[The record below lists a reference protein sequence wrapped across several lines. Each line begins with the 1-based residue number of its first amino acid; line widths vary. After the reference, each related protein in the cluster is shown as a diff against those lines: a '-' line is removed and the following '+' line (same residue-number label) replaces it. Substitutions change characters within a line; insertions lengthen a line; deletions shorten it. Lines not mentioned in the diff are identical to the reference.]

1 MKTYCMQIGTKS
13 EINNYDS
20 FLYVLKVFTF
30 LYIEFCFFSCIQKQT
45 KNVHN
50 SQSLNWNVSN
60 QSPIKLQN

>member
-1 MKTYCMQIGTKS
+1 MKLLQNKLFSMKTYCMQIGTKS

-45 KNVHN
+45 KKC
-50 SQSLNWNVSN
+50 
-60 QSPIKLQN
+60 P